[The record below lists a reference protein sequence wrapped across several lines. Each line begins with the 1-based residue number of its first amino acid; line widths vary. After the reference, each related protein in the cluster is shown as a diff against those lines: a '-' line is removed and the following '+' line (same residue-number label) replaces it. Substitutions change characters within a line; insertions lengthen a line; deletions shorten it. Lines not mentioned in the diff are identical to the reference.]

1 MRKAEDRTLMLDAS
15 QGRRIKRTRS
25 CEQRPGLLLAA
36 LAASSLLAACGGTD
50 PEGGT
55 DCPLPTTF
63 QWTSTGPLAQPPA
76 GFTGLKD
83 FTSVVSNGK
92 HIVYMS
98 TTDTS
103 GTYGSAAAVFSGDWS
118 NFASA
123 TLVSLT
129 PRTVAPELF
138 YFAPKAIW
146 ILASE
151 WGASPFNY
159 QTSTNPTDATAWS
172 SPASLISG
180 TVEGTAYGPIDHT
193 IICNSETCYL
203 FFAGDNG
210 KIYRSSMPMAD
221 FPGAFSNPI
230 VIMSTATA
238 NDLFE
243 AVEVYTVK
251 GSTPKYLMI
260 VEAIGASGQ
269 RYFRSYTAPRLGDE
283 WTALAAT
290 EAAPFAGKN
299 NVTFSNG
306 TAWTS
311 SISHG
316 DLVRTNPDETHTI
329 DPCNLQLLY
338 QGCTD
343 CTGGGG
349 TDAYNKIAWRPGL
362 LTLKR

>member
-1 MRKAEDRTLMLDAS
+1 MRKAEDGTLMVDVS
-15 QGRRIKRTRS
+15 QGRRIHSRASYRA
-25 CEQRPGLLLAA
+25 QLPGLVLAS
-36 LAASSLLAACGGTD
+36 LVVSSLLAGCGGTD
-50 PEGGT
+50 PAGGT

-63 QWTSTGPLAQPPA
+63 QWTSTGPLAQPVA
-76 GFTGLKD
+76 GLTGLKD

-92 HIVYMS
+92 HIVYYS

-103 GTYGSAAAVFSGDWS
+103 GNYKSAASVFSGDWS

-123 TLVSLT
+123 AQT
-129 PRTVAPELF
+129 PMTTAAVAPELF

-146 ILASE
+146 IMAYE
-151 WGASPFNY
+151 WGAYPFNY
-159 QTSTNPTDATAWS
+159 LTSTDPTDPTSWS
-172 SPASLISG
+172 SPSG
-180 TVEGTAYGPIDHT
+180 LFSGSIPPSESNTGPIDHT
-193 IICNSETCYL
+193 IICNSDTCYL

-210 KIYRSSMPMAD
+210 KIYRSSMPIDD
-221 FPGAFSNPI
+221 FPGIFTDQI
-230 VIMSTATA
+230 TIMSG
-238 NDLFE
+238 NQYDLFE

-251 GSTPKYLMI
+251 GSTPKYLMM
-260 VEAIGASGQ
+260 VEAIGANG

-306 TAWTS
+306 SAWTS

-343 CTGGGG
+343 CGG
-349 TDAYNKIAWRPGL
+349 TYNTVPWRPGV